1 MIVGFAVTSWFLS
14 MWISNVASMTL
25 MLPIVE
31 AILVQMETTFLT
43 SSDDEASVIQL
54 EEKPLT
60 GDESDTEKT
69 VDDVTDV
76 TKPQCNGDRAASNS
90 KSKCETNAGSV
101 QITACV
107 VDIESMTSHKKKR
120 LAYFADVAKALT
132 LSITYAG
139 KCGGMATLT
148 GTPANMIMKSQVDE

>member
-1 MIVGFAVTSWFLS
+1 

-31 AILVQMETTFLT
+31 AILVQMETNVLT
-43 SSDDEASVIQL
+43 TERVETEALPL
-54 EEKPLT
+54 EEKPLKNVESDDAELETSTHELTQSISNGDVNASAPRVPAAT
-60 GDESDTEKT
+60 GDTERTKIEIMPH
-69 VDDVTDV
+69 VDD
-76 TKPQCNGDRAASNS
+76 A
-90 KSKCETNAGSV
+90 ET
-101 QITACV
+101 
-107 VDIESMTSHKKKR
+107 MTSR
-120 LAYFADVAKALT
+120 RDRMRIAYFANVAKALT